1 MRKINTLVLMIF
13 FIFSQ
18 ATFAGSFGPR
28 ESRLIME
35 EGQSSSYRIDN
46 SDPATAWLVQA
57 WVEDV
62 TEKRTHQFEAV
73 PVTFRVE
80 PSSVFTVRLLQTG
93 KLPDD
98 RESLFWV
105 VSNSIPGGSAK
116 KDAKEEDKVSAK
128 LSMAYRFK
136 VPMIYRP
143 ASLKGTKSTP
153 GALKWTTDANGKIK
167 VYNPTRYVVQL
178 HSIQV
183 NGQIY
188 QGNGISYII
197 QPMGSVTLKANAKIN
212 DRIHFGVVNDFGAVK
227 EFTGTVNS

>member
-13 FIFSQ
+13 FISQ
-18 ATFAGSFGPR
+18 SAFAGSFGPR
-28 ESRLIME
+28 ESRLIVA

-46 SDPATAWLVQA
+46 SDPDTAWLVQA
-57 WVEDV
+57 WVEDA
-62 TEKRTHQFEAV
+62 TEKRTDRFEAV

-80 PSSVFTVRLLQTG
+80 PASVFMVRLLQTG

-105 VSNSIPGGSAK
+105 VSNAIPGGSAK
-116 KDAKEEDKVSAK
+116 KHEKEEDKVSAK

-143 ASLKGTKSTP
+143 ESLKGAKNIPES
-153 GALKWTTDANGKIK
+153 LKWTTDGNGKIK

-178 HSIQV
+178 HHIQI
-183 NGQIY
+183 NGHTY

-197 QPMGSVTLKANAKIN
+197 QPMSSAILKANAKIN
-212 DRIHFGVVNDFGAVK
+212 DRIQFGVVNDFGAVK
-227 EFTGTVNS
+227 KFTSTVNS